1 MPSDGSFVCPAID
14 KNLLPH
20 EIYKMVHNK
29 KATAINYW
37 IQDK

>member
-1 MPSDGSFVCPAID
+1 
-14 KNLLPH
+14 LLPH
-20 EIYKMVHNK
+20 EIYKMVQNK